1 MQRARLKKWL
11 LLLIGAVLLI
21 GGAALYWE
29 FQNRRM
35 PAMGTLLEEATQIAL
50 AQRDRLYNPD
60 DYLLLADLWMAQGR
74 PENARRLFQWLT
86 EHPLGLMDG
95 GIRNAQVQLAIALR
109 WLKLNEI
116 NEAEKAFLR
125 ACSQAL
131 WLHHDPEIHARLTAF
146 FLKYLETQPLARAKA
161 LAEKV
166 DEEKR
171 PTVLSAL
178 AAALRASG
186 RQQEARQIQATPS
199 LPVPARSQQAPSPL
213 RVYLENNQ
221 LEEAIAL
228 YRRSS
233 GYTEEWLLLAQKL
246 IEQGRTEQ
254 ALALFAR
261 NSLLSSK
268 VRLMVAR
275 HYARQGQLNKALEVL
290 EQIPS
295 LKDEPALVEVADA
308 LAEGGHYR
316 QALRIA
322 NALGA
327 TARSEALQHIAMS
340 MIEHGR
346 YGQAY
351 RITQEAEPAHRLAVL
366 CALLRQQAR
375 SL

>member
-29 FQNRRM
+29 VQNRRM

-50 AQRDRLYNPD
+50 AQPDRLYNPD

-86 EHPLGLMDG
+86 EHPLQLSDG